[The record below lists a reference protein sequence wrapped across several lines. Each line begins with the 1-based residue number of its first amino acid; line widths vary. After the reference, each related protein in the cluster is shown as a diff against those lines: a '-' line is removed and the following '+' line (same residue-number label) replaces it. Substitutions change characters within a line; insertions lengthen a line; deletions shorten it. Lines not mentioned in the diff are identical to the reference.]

1 MGRLEKLKRQI
12 IEESNKRILNEQI
25 TPKDKKLNL
34 FCMSNRSNK
43 SFRENNLFYNQEQDL
58 PNGVKRIFLDKK
70 NYVPD
75 NVFSEDDQNF
85 VLDVTPVTLLGNKFP
100 NEINVINPINNIVLM
115 NYSSDSVTYF
125 CQIDS
130 ETDQEWA
137 NYFNQF

>member
-12 IEESNKRILNEQI
+12 VEVANKKMLNEQI
-25 TPKDKKLNL
+25 TPVDKKLNL
-34 FCMSNRSNK
+34 FCTSNRSNN
-43 SFRENNLFYNQEQDL
+43 SFRENNLFYNQEQNL

-85 VLDVTPVTLLGNKFP
+85 VLDVTPVSLLGNKFP
-100 NEINVINPINNIVLM
+100 NEINVNAINNIVLM
-115 NYSSDSVTYF
+115 NYSSDGVTYF
-125 CQIDS
+125 CQIDF
-130 ETDQEWA
+130 ETDQEWT